1 VRHSRF
7 MSDLPISEDEAA
19 HSVSAPWRVS
29 DGALVAEFATT
40 DMARGGEFVARI
52 IAAAE
57 ELNHHP
63 DIDIRYATVRL
74 GLLTHSVGAL
84 TELDVELARSISAIA
99 AELGI
104 G

>member
-1 VRHSRF
+1 
-7 MSDLPISEDEAA
+7 M
-19 HSVSAPWRVS
+19 SAPWRGS
-29 DGALVAEFATT
+29 GGGPGPQVAATHLG
-40 DMARGGEFVARI
+40 RGGGVGGGVHPAPP
-52 IAAAE
+52 